1 MRTAFRSRLERLE
14 RLESAADSGEIRWA
28 LDMLREGSPIDGIRP
43 RSEAM
48 ARKLD
53 DLRTLARANV

>member
-1 MRTAFRSRLERLE
+1 MRTAFRS